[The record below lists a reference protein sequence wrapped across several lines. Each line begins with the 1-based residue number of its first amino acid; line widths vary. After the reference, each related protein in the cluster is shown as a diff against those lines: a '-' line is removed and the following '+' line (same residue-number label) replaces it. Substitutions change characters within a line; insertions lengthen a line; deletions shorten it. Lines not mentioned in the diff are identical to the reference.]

1 MKNNK
6 KAVFKG
12 SVALNALKLLQAKGI
27 QTVTEVLVLFF
38 VAEHAEDPP
47 TLAVIT
53 RELRMP
59 FSTVSRV
66 LYSLHQAGYIQYTN
80 HATDRRKKLL
90 TADLTKL
97 AA

>member
-1 MKNNK
+1 MKSNK

-12 SVALNALKLLQAKGI
+12 NVTLNALTKLQAKGI
-27 QTVTEVLVLFF
+27 ETVTEVLVLFF
-38 VAEHAEDPP
+38 VVEAAEPP
-47 TLAVIT
+47 TLADVT

-59 FSTVSRV
+59 FSTVSRI
-66 LYSLHQAGYIQYTN
+66 LYGLHQAGFISYLN
-80 HATDRRKKLL
+80 HKTDRRKKLL